1 MISVVVAM
9 VLGAAPPP
17 AFDALIAEP
26 SDKPIVIDVF
36 TTWCKPCAVLEA
48 YVFPEPSV
56 AAALSKARFVQYDA
70 ERGEGIAVAERFGIS
85 SYPTI
90 LVLAPDGTKV
100 GQVNA
105 QTPPEFVGELTP
117 LLTVAAV
124 KGPITDE
131 AVSKPDADARAIF
144 VFGLKTMRG
153 PPSNLSKALTLFEQ
167 AAKRD
172 ADGKRGV
179 KVRAQSLIAATKYRI
194 ETRALKVRTLLELA
208 RGDPSMVPVDA
219 LGALSLFPEADAAE
233 LHRIGER
240 LMEAL
245 VAKKNAHELNELVYA
260 QLWVGDSAGALAT
273 AKALETLTQ
282 DPNLLDTVAE
292 AYFQAGQKDRAIAL
306 EETLVRESSEPT
318 LKANLQRFKAEQP
331 SPPPFSG
338 RNPLDELDA
347 AGSVPK
353 KFQMPEYFAESQQLH
368 ASLVDDCRR
377 KAGKAKSAWLRL
389 TFAEEKVTRAQAF
402 DVEVPPALKKC
413 LEENAKKKTVKELS
427 SHSPWTMEIVFD
439 PN

>member
-1 MISVVVAM
+1 MISVAVA
-9 VLGAAPPP
+9 VLLGAAPPP

-26 SDKPIVIDVF
+26 SDRPIVIDVF

-70 ERGEGIAVAERFGIS
+70 ERGEGIAVAERFGIA

-100 GQVNA
+100 GQVRA
-105 QTPPEFVGELTP
+105 QEPSEFVAQLTP
-117 LLTVAAV
+117 LLTIAAV
-124 KGPITDE
+124 KGPFTDE
-131 AVSKPDADARAIF
+131 AVAKTDADARAIF
-144 VFGLKTMRG
+144 VFALKTLNAM
-153 PPSNLSKALTLFEQ
+153 PPNQAKALALFEQ

-179 KVRAQSLIAATKYRI
+179 KGRALSLIASTKYRI
-194 ETRALKVRTLLELA
+194 ETRALKLRTLLELA
-208 RGDPSMVPVDA
+208 RGDPSMTSTIDA
-219 LGALSLFPEADAAE
+219 LGALTLYPEADAAE
-233 LHRIGER
+233 LHKIGER
-240 LMEAL
+240 IMQAFA
-245 VAKKNAHELNELVYA
+245 VTKNALALNELVYA
-260 QLWVGDSAGALAT
+260 QLGVRDIAGALTT
-273 AKALETLTQ
+273 AKVLEPLATEAG
-282 DPNLLDTVAE
+282 LLDTVAE

-306 EETLVRESSEPT
+306 EEKVLSISGEPDF
-318 LKANLQRFKAEQP
+318 KANLQRFKTEQP

-338 RNPLDELDA
+338 LNPLDEFEGVRA
-347 AGSVPK
+347 SPK
-353 KFQMPEYFAESQQLH
+353 FEMPAYFTESQQLE

-389 TFAEEKVTRAQAF
+389 TLAGEKVTGAQAF

-413 LEENAKKKTVKELS
+413 LEESAKKKTVKELS

-439 PN
+439 RN